1 MNKKQAPVI
10 TVDGPSGTGKGT
22 LCGRIASNLSCHL
35 LDSGSLYRV
44 LGYVVTQKNIPLD
57 DIDSLVEEAK
67 KLDLTFEKKGEL
79 VSILLEGE
87 DVSAQIRTE
96 QSGNMASKVA
106 AIPEVRT
113 ALFERQKAFQ
123 KSPGLVADGRDM
135 GTVVFPQADLKIYLT
150 ASQDRRAER
159 RYKQLKDKGNDVNLP
174 QLLNEIAQ
182 EIAERDD
189 RDSQR
194 EVAPLKPADDAIVI
208 DTSDLDIDQVEAEVM
223 ALISF
228 RNLGKRFCCS

>member
-1 MNKKQAPVI
+1 MSKKQPPVI
-10 TVDGPSGTGKGT
+10 AVDGPSGTGKGT
-22 LCGRIASNLSCHL
+22 LCGRLAANLGCHL

-44 LGYVVTQKNIPLD
+44 LGYVARQKNISLD
-57 DIDSLVEEAK
+57 DVESLVEEAK

-79 VSILLEGE
+79 VSILLAGE
-87 DVSAQIRTE
+87 DISAQIRTE
-96 QSGNMASKVA
+96 ESGNMASKVA
-106 AIPEVRT
+106 AIPEVRA

-159 RYKQLKDKGNDVNLP
+159 RYKQLKDKGNDVNVP
-174 QLLNEIAQ
+174 QLLEEIAR
-182 EIAERDD
+182 EIAERDE

-208 DTSDLDIDQVEAEVM
+208 DTSDLDIDEVEAKVM
-223 ALISF
+223 ALAIERGF
-228 RNLGKRFCCS
+228 VVPD

>member
-1 MNKKQAPVI
+1 MSKKHPPVI
-10 TVDGPSGTGKGT
+10 AVDGPSGTGKGT
-22 LCGRIASNLSCHL
+22 LCGRLAANLGCHL

-44 LGYVVTQKNIPLD
+44 LGYVAAQKTISLD
-57 DIDSLVEEAK
+57 DVDSLVREAE

-79 VSILLEGE
+79 VSILLGGE
-87 DVSAQIRTE
+87 DISAQIRTE
-96 QSGNMASKVA
+96 ESGNMASKVA
-106 AIPEVRT
+106 AIPEVRA

-159 RYKQLKDKGNDVNLP
+159 RYKQLKDKGNDVNVR
-174 QLLNEIAQ
+174 QLLEEITR
-182 EIAERDD
+182 EIAERDE

-208 DTSDLDIDQVEAEVM
+208 DTSDLDIDEVEAKVM
-223 ALISF
+223 ALVIARGF
-228 RNLGKRFCCS
+228 VVPD

>member
-1 MNKKQAPVI
+1 MTKHTQAPVI

-22 LCGRIASNLSCHL
+22 LCGRIASNLGCHL

-44 LGYVVTQKNIPLD
+44 LGYVARQKNIPLD
-57 DIDSLVEEAK
+57 DIDSLVEEAG

-79 VSILLEGE
+79 VSILLAGE
-87 DVSAQIRTE
+87 DISAQIRTE
-96 QSGNMASKVA
+96 ESGNMASKVA

-123 KSPGLVADGRDM
+123 KEPGLVADGRDM

-150 ASQDRRAER
+150 ASQDKRAER
-159 RYKQLKDKGNDVNLP
+159 RYKQLKDKGIDVNVP
-174 QLLNEIAQ
+174 QLLR

-208 DTSDLDIDQVEAEVM
+208 DTSDLDIDQVEVKVM
-223 ALISF
+223 ALIIARGF
-228 RNLGKRFCCS
+228 VVPD

>member
-1 MNKKQAPVI
+1 MSNTQAPVI
-10 TVDGPSGTGKGT
+10 TIDGPSGTGKGT
-22 LCGRIASNLSCHL
+22 LCGRIASNLGCHL

-44 LGYVVTQKNIPLD
+44 LGYVATQKNISLD
-57 DIDSLVEEAK
+57 DVESLEQEAE

-79 VSILLEGE
+79 VSILLDGV
-87 DVSAQIRTE
+87 DISAQIRTE
-96 QSGNMASKVA
+96 ESGNIASKVA
-106 AIPEVRT
+106 AIPEVRA

-123 KSPGLVADGRDM
+123 QEPGLVADGRDM

-150 ASQDRRAER
+150 ASQDKRAER
-159 RYKQLKDKGNDVNLP
+159 RYKQLKDKGIDVNVP
-174 QLLNEIAQ
+174 QLLR

-189 RDSQR
+189 RDGQR

-223 ALISF
+223 ALVLARGF
-228 RNLGKRFCCS
+228 VVPD

>member
-1 MNKKQAPVI
+1 MSNKQPPVI
-10 TVDGPSGTGKGT
+10 AVDGPSGTGKGT
-22 LCGRIASNLSCHL
+22 LCGRLAANLGCHL

-44 LGYVVTQKNIPLD
+44 LGYVARQKNISLD
-57 DIDSLVEEAK
+57 DVESLVEEAK

-79 VSILLEGE
+79 VSILLGGE
-87 DVSAQIRTE
+87 DISAQIRTE
-96 QSGNMASKVA
+96 ESGNMASKVA
-106 AIPEVRT
+106 AIPEVRE

-123 KSPGLVADGRDM
+123 KAPGLVADGRDM

-159 RYKQLKDKGNDVNLP
+159 RYKQLKDKGNDVNVP
-174 QLLNEIAQ
+174 QLLEEITR
-182 EIAERDD
+182 EIAERDE

-208 DTSDLDIDQVEAEVM
+208 DTSDLDIDEVEAKVM
-223 ALISF
+223 ALVIARGF
-228 RNLGKRFCCS
+228 VVPD